1 MKTTMRS
8 ILWVILFVILS
19 GFSTQCASRVVYV
32 KTPPPPV
39 RVEVRPVSPYK
50 TAVWIPGHWQW
61 KRGRYVWV
69 PGHWKQARAGYVW
82 VPGHWSKRAR
92 GWVWVSGHWKRIR

>member
-50 TAVWIPGHWQW
+50 TAVW
-61 KRGRYVWV
+61 V